1 MLMNFRQNEK
11 ALKQMMMAKV
21 KDAKLSNKLIVLESV
36 QWLKAEAKSE
46 QPFVSYALISFIW
59 QIKRTNE

>member
-21 KDAKLSNKLIVLESV
+21 KDAKLSNKLIVLESEE
-36 QWLKAEAKSE
+36 K
-46 QPFVSYALISFIW
+46 
-59 QIKRTNE
+59 